1 MFGHHRGKPL
11 APEEIPVDSTLEG
24 DIAQVEQSIS
34 DYLQNPTSTFRH
46 SLLTALEQ
54 LDIQTDRSDSYENSI
69 VGSAAW
75 GYASKGEVVG
85 ETNQYPIID
94 EVQGIELKA
103 QIDLVKAAKN
113 EVRGPSPETLAELR
127 SASATLAS
135 IRNNKSAPQ

>member
-1 MFGHHRGKPL
+1 MFGHRRGKPR

-34 DYLQNPTSTFRH
+34 DYLQNPTSTLRH
-46 SLLTALEQ
+46 SLSTALEQ

-75 GYASKGEVVG
+75 GYSSKGEVVG
-85 ETNQYPIID
+85 ETNQYPIVD
-94 EVQGIELKA
+94 EVQGSELKA

-113 EVRGPSPETLAELR
+113 EVRGPSPETFAELR